1 MTEQSENK
9 ELLYKIL
16 LLGDSSVGKTCF
28 LMRYTD
34 NTYQEIHMS
43 TIGID
48 NKFKDVELED
58 GKKVKIQ
65 IWDTA
70 GQDRFRSI
78 TRNYYKGANGI
89 VLIFD
94 VTNKK
99 SYENVKNWVKQIKE
113 EVSSRVTIILVANK
127 IDDVNHRIVT
137 KEEGEKIANE
147 CGLMFFECSA
157 KTGENIEHAFNEL
170 VKKTVENYS
179 KVGQGGEKLKNV
191 QLDDGKIVKIQIWDT
206 AGQDRFRSI
215 TKNYY
220 KGAHGILLI
229 YDVTSRKTYDNI
241 KNWVTQIKEEVSEKV
256 TIILVGNKIDDEKKR
271 KVSTEE
277 GEKMAKECGLSFYET
292 SAKSGINIDSTFN
305 ELVTKTVEKYSKVDG
320 KGDKLNN
327 KKSGSKKGCCL

>member
-1 MTEQSENK
+1 MTEQSESK

-179 KVGQGGEKLKNV
+179 KVGQGGEKLK
-191 QLDDGKIVKIQIWDT
+191 KK
-206 AGQDRFRSI
+206 
-215 TKNYY
+215 KN
-220 KGAHGILLI
+220 
-229 YDVTSRKTYDNI
+229 
-241 KNWVTQIKEEVSEKV
+241 
-256 TIILVGNKIDDEKKR
+256 
-271 KVSTEE
+271 
-277 GEKMAKECGLSFYET
+277 
-292 SAKSGINIDSTFN
+292 
-305 ELVTKTVEKYSKVDG
+305 
-320 KGDKLNN
+320 
-327 KKSGSKKGCCL
+327 SKKGCC